1 MHCLQGF
8 AQPRTSHFAS
18 KLGCA
23 EPVPSESGTLNA
35 IKKFPGLFIPL
46 ICHRPFYSFFCVVNL
61 CNHQCNLICE
71 YVIVSDPT
79 NKCACDCA
87 RVRERTAVDIVW
99 LKVLIVSS
107 PKF

>member
-23 EPVPSESGTLNA
+23 EPVPSESGTLSH
-35 IKKFPGLFIPL
+35 KKISWTFHSFDLPPTFLLF
-46 ICHRPFYSFFCVVNL
+46 FFWVNL

-71 YVIVSDPT
+71 CVIVSDPT

-99 LKVLIVSS
+99 LKC
-107 PKF
+107 